1 MYMDIHI
8 CRERRPSMYRR
19 WMNASEIR
27 KEKMEKR
34 RREKGQA
41 WDPTRVLRTYVQLGS
56 P

>member
-1 MYMDIHI
+1 MDMDIHI
-8 CRERRPSMYRR
+8 YGERRPSMYRR

-34 RREKGQA
+34 RREKEQV
-41 WDPTRVLRTYVQLGS
+41 WDPTRVLWTHVQLGS